1 MDPQESRD
9 KAQEIKRYLTE
20 LKELCAVYE
29 TQNWPQQMIDGD
41 FGSRDSVRSTFPD
54 MYERIIALKQAIESN
69 LPSGYE
75 MGGDLIRHL
84 SWLQICDVADIYLR
98 DVDAELKRIKRFESQ
113 LVLVEYVAG
122 LHPKV
127 AVVKTLVLE
136 GNYDAALKA
145 VYSQLEARIRM
156 ITKDGAGTSIKASL
170 AKAFKPDGCLKHS
183 REEYNEP
190 ARDYLIGVL
199 TYFRSQISH
208 QELPPNRNTLDSCL
222 SLFAVAHEAFLL
234 VDRCEAESGSQEI

>member
-29 TQNWPQQMIDGD
+29 TENWSQQMTDGD
-41 FGSRDSVRSTFPD
+41 FGSRDNVRSTFPD
-54 MYERIIALKQAIESN
+54 MYERIIVLKQAIESN

-84 SWLQICDVADIYLR
+84 SWLEVRDIASIFYR
-98 DVDAELKRIKRFESQ
+98 DVDAELRRIKRFETS
-113 LVLVEYVAG
+113 LALVEYVAG

-145 VYSQLEARIRM
+145 VYSSLDARVRS
-156 ITKDGAGTSIKASL
+156 ITKDGAGISIKASIS
-170 AKAFKPDGCLKHS
+170 KAFNAGVLKSSKP
-183 REEYNEP
+183 EYNDP
-190 ARDYLIGVL
+190 ARDYLVGVL
-199 TYFRSQISH
+199 TYYRSRISH
-208 QELPPNRNTLDSCL
+208 HDLPDARNSIEACL
-222 SLFAVAHEAFLL
+222 SLFAVAHEAFILL
-234 VDRCEAESGSQEI
+234 DKCEAEGSQTS